1 MTAPSDRLEV
11 WPWTWPEVRG
21 GDDLAELVARSA
33 AETSLI
39 DGDVVVL
46 TSKVVSKAEG
56 AARQGDRADVAEAE
70 SVRVVARR
78 GSTVISE
85 TRHGLVLAAAGV
97 DTSNVPAGQALT
109 LPADPDASARRLRAE
124 IAARLGANVAVIV
137 SDTAGRAWR
146 EGQTD
151 LAIGCAGIDPLL
163 DLRGQPDAGG
173 QTLIVTTPAVADE
186 VAALGDLVKGK
197 ASGRP
202 AAVVRGLAR
211 LVLPRGED
219 GPGAA
224 ALVRD
229 AESDLFGLG
238 VREAAVAAAV
248 RDDAGALRRFPRRAD
263 GDDSPFD
270 RLASPVPDVSVVVS
284 PAVGGWALQV
294 CVREGAA
301 DRAWLE
307 AGRLVER
314 AATLAAAHRLAERP
328 VTGMS
333 DTHRVADGWRAVHSV
348 TWVVA

>member
-11 WPWTWPEVRG
+11 WPWTWPEVRP
-21 GDDLAELVARSA
+21 GDDLADLVVRSA

-56 AARQGDRADVAEAE
+56 AARDGDKADVVQAE
-70 SVRVVARR
+70 SARVVARR

-97 DTSNVPAGQALT
+97 DTSNVPQGRPLT
-109 LPADPDASARRLRAE
+109 LPADPDSSARRLRAE
-124 IAARLGANVAVIV
+124 VAARTGVNVAIV
-137 SDTAGRAWR
+137 VTDTAGRAWR

-151 LAIGCAGIDPLL
+151 VAIGCAGIDPLL

-173 QTLIVTTPAVADE
+173 QTLMVTTPAVADE

-202 AAVVRGLAR
+202 AAVIRGLAR

-224 ALVRD
+224 ALLRD
-229 AESDLFGLG
+229 ADADLFGLG
-238 VREAAVAAAV
+238 TREAASAAAL
-248 RDDAGALRRFPRRAD
+248 RDDPAALGRFPRRAD
-263 GDDSPFD
+263 GDDDPFD
-270 RLASPVPDVSVVVS
+270 RLASPTPDVTVEVS
-284 PAVGGWALQV
+284 EAEDGWGMRV
-294 CVREGAA
+294 CVREGAGDA
-301 DRAWLE
+301 AWLA

-314 AATLAAAHRLAERP
+314 AATLAAAHRLTEAPPPDLPRP
-328 VTGMS
+328 
-333 DTHRVADGWRAVHSV
+333 ADGWRAVHCV